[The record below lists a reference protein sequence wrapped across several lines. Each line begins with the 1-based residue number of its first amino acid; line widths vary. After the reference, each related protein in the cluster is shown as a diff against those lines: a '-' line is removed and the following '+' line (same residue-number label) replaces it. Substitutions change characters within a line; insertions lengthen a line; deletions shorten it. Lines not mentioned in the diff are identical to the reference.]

1 MLRCERIGVCRR
13 FRPTDKEMNKP
24 MNYVGI
30 DVHKQSF
37 QAAVVDQTGSCLEE
51 FRLRNNREGIEQLIE
66 RAGCYGSFQAVV
78 ESSANYWTKLFDV
91 LEENGIPIRL
101 SNPYKTKAIAEA
113 KVKTDR
119 VDARTLAQL
128 LRADLVAECY
138 VPSKENREKRALI
151 RERASLTKIRTE
163 LRNKIHDL
171 LAKYEYS
178 HGFSDVFGKEGMA
191 WLKTLKLS
199 QYDQTILDTNLRL
212 LESFDAEIEKLS
224 VEVAKL
230 AIDPTDKNRQ
240 DQVRLLLG
248 LKGIDYYGA
257 MILLSEIGDI
267 KRFPSPEKLVSW
279 AGLAPRTHQS
289 GETSYNGHI
298 TKKGS
303 SRVRWILGQAAQTA
317 RLHDPKFKTFYDRIA
332 ARKGH
337 SKALVA
343 TMRKMLVVIWT
354 ILTKNEP
361 YSGEDRE
368 LTERKIKR
376 LIRISS

>member
-1 MLRCERIGVCRR
+1 VKHLGEL
-13 FRPTDKEMNKP
+13 D
-24 MNYVGI
+24 
-30 DVHKQSF
+30 
-37 QAAVVDQTGSCLEE
+37 
-51 FRLRNNREGIEQLIE
+51 EG
-66 RAGCYGSFQAVV
+66 
-78 ESSANYWTKLFDV
+78 KLHVQFDV
-91 LEENGIPIRL
+91 EGAGEIL
-101 SNPYKTKAIAEA
+101 SFTLP
-113 KVKTDR
+113 
-119 VDARTLAQL
+119 RTLAQL

-138 VPSKENREKRALI
+138 VPNKEDREKRALI

-163 LRNKIHDL
+163 HRNKIHGL

-178 HGFSDVFGKEGMA
+178 HRFSDLFGKEGMT

-199 QYDQTILDTNLRL
+199 QYDQVILNANLRL
-212 LESFDAEIEKLS
+212 LESLDTEITGISTEI
-224 VEVAKL
+224 AKL
-230 AIDPTDKNRQ
+230 ALHTDENQ
-240 DQVRLLLG
+240 QNQVRLLLG

-267 KRFPSPEKLVSW
+267 KRFPSPDKLVSW

-289 GETSYNGHI
+289 GETSYSGHI

-332 ARKGH
+332 AKKGH

-354 ILTKNEP
+354 ILTRNEP

-376 LIRISS
+376 LIRISL

>member
-1 MLRCERIGVCRR
+1 
-13 FRPTDKEMNKP
+13 MNET

-51 FRLRNNREGIEQLIE
+51 FRLRNNREGIQQLIE
-66 RAGCYGSFQAVV
+66 RVGYYGSFQAVV

-91 LEENGIPIRL
+91 MQENHVSIKL

-113 KVKTDR
+113 KVKTDKI
-119 VDARTLAQL
+119 DARTLAQL

-163 LRNKIHDL
+163 HRNKIHDL
-171 LAKYEYS
+171 LAKYE
-178 HGFSDVFGKEGMA
+178 HTHDFSDLFGQRGME

-199 QYDQTILDTNLRL
+199 QYDQIILDTNLRL

-224 VEVAKL
+224 IEIAKL
-230 AIDPTDKNRQ
+230 AINHTDENQ
-240 DQVRLLLG
+240 QNQIRLLLG

-267 KRFPSPEKLVSW
+267 KRFATPEKLVSW

-317 RLHDPKFKTFYDRIA
+317 RLYDPKFKTFYERIA
-332 ARKGH
+332 AKKGH
-337 SKALVA
+337 NKALVA

-354 ILTKNEP
+354 ILTKNER
-361 YSGEDRE
+361 YSGEDQE
-368 LTERKIKR
+368 LTERKYKR
-376 LIRISS
+376 LIRIST

>member
-1 MLRCERIGVCRR
+1 
-13 FRPTDKEMNKP
+13 MNQTV
-24 MNYVGI
+24 NYVGI

-51 FRLRNNREGIEQLIE
+51 FRLGNNREGIEQLIK
-66 RAGCYGSFQAVV
+66 RVGYYGSFQAVV

-91 LEENGIPIRL
+91 MQENHIPIKL

-113 KVKTDR
+113 KVKTDKI
-119 VDARTLAQL
+119 DARTLAQL

-138 VPSKENREKRALI
+138 VPSKENREKRSLI

-163 LRNKIHDL
+163 HRNKIHDL
-171 LAKYEYS
+171 LAKYEYT
-178 HGFSDVFGKEGMA
+178 HDFSDLFGKEGMT

-199 QYDQTILDTNLRL
+199 QYDQIILDSNLRL
-212 LESFDAEIEKLS
+212 LESLDAEITGISTEI
-224 VEVAKL
+224 AKL
-230 AIDPTDKNRQ
+230 AIDHTNKNWQ
-240 DQVRLLLG
+240 NQIKLLLG

-317 RLHDPKFKTFYDRIA
+317 RLYDAKFRTFYERIA
-332 ARKGH
+332 SRKGH
-337 SKALVA
+337 NKALVA

-354 ILTKNEP
+354 ILTRNEP
-361 YSGEDRE
+361 YSGEDQE

>member
-1 MLRCERIGVCRR
+1 
-13 FRPTDKEMNKP
+13 MNEA

-37 QAAVVDQTGSCLEE
+37 QATVVNQTGSCLEE

-78 ESSANYWTKLFDV
+78 ESSANYWTKLFDI
-91 LEENGIPIRL
+91 LEENHIPIKL

-119 VDARTLAQL
+119 IDSKMLAQL

-138 VPSKENREKRALI
+138 VPNKENREKRALI

-163 LRNKIHDL
+163 HRNKIHDL
-171 LAKYEYS
+171 LAKYEYT
-178 HGFSDVFGKEGMA
+178 HRFSDLFGKQGVE

-199 QYDQTILDTNLRL
+199 QYDQTILHANLRL
-212 LESFDAEIEKLS
+212 LESLDAEIETLS
-224 VEVAKL
+224 IEIAKL
-230 AIDPTDKNRQ
+230 AINHTDEHQQN
-240 DQVRLLLG
+240 QVRLLLG
-248 LKGIDYYGA
+248 LKGLDYYGA

-267 KRFPSPEKLVSW
+267 RRFPSPEKLVSW

-289 GETSYNGHI
+289 GEASYSGHI

-317 RLHDPKFKTFYDRIA
+317 RLYDLKFKTFYDRIS

-337 SKALVA
+337 NKALVA
-343 TMRKMLVVIWT
+343 TIRKMLVVIWT
-354 ILTKNEP
+354 ILTRNEP
-361 YSGEDRE
+361 YSGEDQE
-368 LTERKIKR
+368 LTEKKIKR
-376 LIRISS
+376 LMRISS

>member
-1 MLRCERIGVCRR
+1 
-13 FRPTDKEMNKP
+13 

-37 QAAVVDQTGSCLEE
+37 QAAIIDETGKLLDE
-51 FRLRNNREGIEQLIE
+51 FRLRNNREGIQRFIDMA
-66 RAGCYGSFQAVV
+66 RCHDDFKAVV

-91 LEENGIPIRL
+91 LEENGISVKL

-113 KVKTDR
+113 KVKTDK

-138 VPSKENREKRALI
+138 VPSKENREKRGLI

-163 LRNKIHDL
+163 HRNKIHDL
-171 LAKYEYS
+171 LAKYEYR
-178 HGFSDVFGKEGMA
+178 HDFSDLFGKEGIT

-212 LESFDAEIEKLS
+212 LESFDTEIETLS
-224 VEVAKL
+224 IEIAKL
-230 AIDPTDKNRQ
+230 AINHTDEHQQN
-240 DQVRLLLG
+240 QVRLLLG

-317 RLHDPKFKTFYDRIA
+317 RLYDPKFKTFYERIA
-332 ARKGH
+332 SRKGH
-337 SKALVA
+337 NKALVA
-343 TMRKMLVVIWT
+343 TMRKMLVIIWT
-354 ILTKNEP
+354 ILTRNEP